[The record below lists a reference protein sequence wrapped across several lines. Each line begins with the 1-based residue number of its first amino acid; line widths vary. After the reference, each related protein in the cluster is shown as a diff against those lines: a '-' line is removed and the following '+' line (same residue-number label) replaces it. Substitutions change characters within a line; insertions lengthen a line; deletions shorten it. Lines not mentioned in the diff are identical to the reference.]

1 MSNAP
6 MRRGQLISPFG
17 VGAMSTLVTGTSVIT
32 AGLDSWFK
40 PPTGS
45 DLFLEEFSAAANDP
59 RLLRRLGVEELRL
72 PPDYR
77 TRSQYMEGTGTNTY
91 LSVPVLRFPG
101 WSFCPWPA
109 CRRLKKWP
117 LTLSEVPRCDSK
129 AHEGWKIQ
137 PSMHQVPFVAI
148 CPTGHLMDFPFS
160 EWVHRDPSPSCQ
172 RSLTLRSTGGGTLA
186 GQLVS
191 CECGMSRNLAGVL
204 DGGADKDGNEISV
217 LTDTLSRTSTFAC
230 QGSKPW
236 VQEVSGSCGQ
246 PIRGALRGAGNV
258 YFPKVES
265 SIFLPRGD
273 SPSPQDLIASLRQPQ
288 VHALLSII
296 VQLMGLPLAATI
308 RQRVSAEYLLGYAD
322 DVIEAAVAEL
332 FGPDPSATDVS
343 SAPHTEEELEPEVA
357 WRAPEYRALLKIQ
370 DFADLKTTNPG
381 TSPEVSAYFSV
392 VHRVESLRETRA
404 LRGFTRLRD
413 APLGLSVGKALL
425 RRSGADMDKPWLPA
439 YVVKGEGIF
448 FQFEEEKLAA
458 WESRPQ
464 VTARVSRLN
473 QRREELVHTRGS
485 AGISDVNPRKL
496 LLHTFAHVMIN
507 QLVFSCGYGSASLR
521 ERIYVNDAGSSE
533 KMAGVL
539 IYTAAGDSEG
549 TMGGLVRMANPA
561 NLTKL
566 LNQAV
571 MEAEWCSSDPVCM
584 EMGKT
589 GQGPDGCNLAACHA
603 CGLLPETSCEM
614 FNRWLDRGV
623 LIGDHQDKGIGYFSG
638 LI

>member
-1 MSNAP
+1 MSGAP

-17 VGAMSTLVTGTSVIT
+17 VGAMSTLVNGTSVVT

-45 DLFLEEFSAAANDP
+45 DLFLEEFSASANDP

-77 TRSQYMEGTGTNTY
+77 TRSQYTEGTGINTN

-101 WSFCPWPA
+101 WSFCPWSA

-129 AHEGWKIQ
+129 AHEGWKTQ
-137 PSMHQVPFVAI
+137 PTMHQVPFIAI

-160 EWVHRDPSPSCQ
+160 EWVHRTSTPTCQ

-204 DGGADKDGNEISV
+204 DGATDQDGNERSV
-217 LTDTLSRTSTFAC
+217 LTDTLSQTSLYSC
-230 QGSKPW
+230 LGSKPW
-236 VQEVSGSCGQ
+236 VQEVLGSCGQ

-265 SIFLPRGD
+265 SIFLPQGE

-296 VQLMGLPLAATI
+296 VQLLGTAPAAMI
-308 RQRVSAEYLLGYAD
+308 RKKVSAEYLLGYPD

-332 FGPDPSATDVS
+332 FGSDESDAAES
-343 SAPHTEEELEPEVA
+343 EAQETEENLEAEVV
-357 WRAPEYRALLKIQ
+357 WRAPEYKALLKIQ

-381 TSPEVSAYFSV
+381 MAAETSDFFSL
-392 VHRVESLRETRA
+392 VHRVESLRETRV

-413 APLGLSVGKALL
+413 AALGLSKGKDLL
-425 RRSGADMDKPWLPA
+425 RRSNAEMDKPWLPA

-448 FQFEEEKLAA
+448 FQFREDKLAA
-458 WESRPQ
+458 WESNLEVKSRLL
-464 VTARVSRLN
+464 RLN
-473 QRREELVHTRGS
+473 QKRDQLVHSRGD
-485 AGISDVNPRKL
+485 AQMADVSPRMV

-521 ERIYVNDAGSSE
+521 ERIYVNESATD

-549 TMGGLVRMANPA
+549 TMGGLVRMANPVD
-561 NLTKL
+561 LSKL
-566 LNQAV
+566 LVQAV

-584 EMGKT
+584 ELGKT
-589 GQGPDGCNLAACHA
+589 GQGPDGCNLAACHS

-623 LIGDHQDKGIGYFSG
+623 LIGDHQDKGVGYFSG
-638 LI
+638 LV